1 MTEKIQV
8 FRFTKDFRYAVV
20 KKQPRWLRHRCDFKH
35 LHVTRENAE
44 AEVTSS
50 LDAERE
56 EFDDKTSVEQASA
69 VKAPR

>member
-1 MTEKIQV
+1 
-8 FRFTKDFRYAVV
+8 
-20 KKQPRWLRHRCDFKH
+20 